1 MTLLRFD
8 KVSLAFGLQPLL
20 DEATFSV
27 EPNERVCLIGRNGAG
42 KSSLFSLITGLQQPD
57 NGQIWVQPGV
67 RVGYLPQ
74 DLPDADDRL
83 VYDVVADGLPE
94 VGQYLREYHHLLQQK
109 DQMDMERL
117 GRVQQQLEAL
127 DGWAMQQKVDAI
139 ITRLEL
145 PGDKRMS
152 ELSGGWRRRVVLGRA
167 LVSSPDILLLD
178 EPTNHLDI
186 PAIQWLEKQLLQFNG
201 ALLFI
206 THDRSFLRRMATRL
220 LELDRGHLTSWPGN
234 YDRFLERKEAWLAE
248 EQRHNDLFD
257 KKLAQEEVWIRQ
269 GIKARR
275 TRNEGRVR
283 ALQRLREERTQ
294 RREVQGKVRIG
305 LDEARKSGKLV
316 VEAEHMGFA
325 YPGSAPVIRDFSGV
339 IMRGDRIGLVGK
351 NGAGKTTFLKLIL
364 GQIQPTSGTIRHG
377 TKLEVAYFDQLRGQL
392 DPEKTVIEN
401 LDDGREFIEI
411 NGQQRHVIAY
421 LEDFLFPRERMRTP
435 VKALSGGETNRLL
448 LAKLFSKPANTLV
461 LDEPTNDL
469 DIETLELLEGILL
482 QFQGTVLLVSHDR
495 EFLNNVVTSTVVF
508 TGQGAVE
515 EFVGGFDD
523 WIRQGG
529 GFDTLEQEEQEIA
542 RAKPAEATTNAASR
556 ADKAEVA
563 APAPTAP
570 RKKLS
575 YKLQRELEQLPAQIE
590 ALEAEQAELQRQVQD
605 PAFYQ
610 RDPVEVTRLLTE
622 LGELEQRLNTAMER
636 WLELEA
642 EQQ

>member
-1 MTLLRFD
+1 
-8 KVSLAFGLQPLL
+8 
-20 DEATFSV
+20 
-27 EPNERVCLIGRNGAG
+27 
-42 KSSLFSLITGLQQPD
+42 
-57 NGQIWVQPGV
+57 
-67 RVGYLPQ
+67 
-74 DLPDADDRL
+74 
-83 VYDVVADGLPE
+83 
-94 VGQYLREYHHLLQQK
+94 
-109 DQMDMERL
+109 
-117 GRVQQQLEAL
+117 
-127 DGWAMQQKVDAI
+127 
-139 ITRLEL
+139 
-145 PGDKRMS
+145 
-152 ELSGGWRRRVVLGRA
+152 
-167 LVSSPDILLLD
+167 
-178 EPTNHLDI
+178 HLDI

-435 VKALSGGETNRLL
+435 VKALSGGETNRL
-448 LAKLFSKPANTLV
+448 
-461 LDEPTNDL
+461 
-469 DIETLELLEGILL
+469 
-482 QFQGTVLLVSHDR
+482 
-495 EFLNNVVTSTVVF
+495 
-508 TGQGAVE
+508 
-515 EFVGGFDD
+515 
-523 WIRQGG
+523 
-529 GFDTLEQEEQEIA
+529 
-542 RAKPAEATTNAASR
+542 
-556 ADKAEVA
+556 
-563 APAPTAP
+563 
-570 RKKLS
+570 
-575 YKLQRELEQLPAQIE
+575 
-590 ALEAEQAELQRQVQD
+590 
-605 PAFYQ
+605 
-610 RDPVEVTRLLTE
+610 
-622 LGELEQRLNTAMER
+622 
-636 WLELEA
+636 
-642 EQQ
+642 

>member
-27 EPNERVCLIGRNGAG
+27 EGNERVCLIGRNGAG
-42 KSSLFSLITGLQQPD
+42 KSSLFSLVTGLQQPD
-57 NGQIWVQPGV
+57 SGQVWVQPGV

-109 DQMDMERL
+109 DQMDMDRL

-283 ALQRLREERTQ
+283 ALQSLREERTQ
-294 RREVQGKVRIG
+294 RRELQGKVRLG

-316 VEAEHMGFA
+316 VEAEHMEFA
-325 YPGSAPVIRDFSGV
+325 YPGVAPVIRDFSGV

-364 GQIQPTSGTIRHG
+364 GQLEPTSGSIRHG

-392 DPEKTVIEN
+392 DLEKTVIEN

-508 TGQGAVE
+508 TGNGSVE

-529 GFDTLEQEEQEIA
+529 GFETLEQPRGEPEPVK
-542 RAKPAEATTNAASR
+542 AKA
-556 ADKAEVA
+556 AEVPSKAGISAPMAA
-563 APAPTAP
+563 APATP

-575 YKLQRELEQLPAQIE
+575 YKLQRELEQLPGQIE
-590 ALEAEQAELQRQVQD
+590 TLEAEQAALQQQTQD
-605 PAFYQ
+605 SAFYQ
-610 RDPVEVTRLLTE
+610 RDPVEVTRILNE
-622 LGELEQRLNTAMER
+622 LAELESRLNVAMER

>member
-1 MTLLRFD
+1 
-8 KVSLAFGLQPLL
+8 
-20 DEATFSV
+20 
-27 EPNERVCLIGRNGAG
+27 LIGRNGAG

-206 THDRSFLRRMATRL
+206 THDRAFLRRMATRL
-220 LELDRGHLTSWPGN
+220 LELDRGRLTSWPGD
-234 YDRFLERKEAWLAE
+234 YDRFLEKKESWLAE

-257 KKLAQEEVWIRQ
+257 KKLAQEEAWIRQ

-283 ALQRLREERTQ
+283 ALQRLREERSQ
-294 RREVQGKVRIG
+294 RRERQGKVSIG
-305 LDEARKSGKLV
+305 LEEARKSGKMV

-325 YPGSAPVIRDFSGV
+325 YPGREPVIGDYSGV
-339 IMRGDRIGLVGK
+339 IMRGDRIGLIGK
-351 NGAGKTTFLKLIL
+351 NGAGK
-364 GQIQPTSGTIRHG
+364 
-377 TKLEVAYFDQLRGQL
+377 
-392 DPEKTVIEN
+392 
-401 LDDGREFIEI
+401 
-411 NGQQRHVIAY
+411 
-421 LEDFLFPRERMRTP
+421 
-435 VKALSGGETNRLL
+435 
-448 LAKLFSKPANTLV
+448 
-461 LDEPTNDL
+461 
-469 DIETLELLEGILL
+469 
-482 QFQGTVLLVSHDR
+482 
-495 EFLNNVVTSTVVF
+495 
-508 TGQGAVE
+508 
-515 EFVGGFDD
+515 
-523 WIRQGG
+523 
-529 GFDTLEQEEQEIA
+529 
-542 RAKPAEATTNAASR
+542 
-556 ADKAEVA
+556 
-563 APAPTAP
+563 
-570 RKKLS
+570 
-575 YKLQRELEQLPAQIE
+575 
-590 ALEAEQAELQRQVQD
+590 
-605 PAFYQ
+605 
-610 RDPVEVTRLLTE
+610 
-622 LGELEQRLNTAMER
+622 
-636 WLELEA
+636 
-642 EQQ
+642 

>member
-57 NGQIWVQPGV
+57 SGQVWIQPGV

-206 THDRSFLRRMATRL
+206 THDRAFLRRMATRL

-305 LDEARKSGKLV
+305 LEEARKSGKIV

-364 GQIQPTSGTIRHG
+364 GQIQPTSGSIRHG

-392 DPEKTVIEN
+392 DPEKTVIDN

-529 GFDTLEQEEQEIA
+529 GFETLEQDEQETA
-542 RAKPAEATTNAASR
+542 RAKPAEATASR

-563 APAPTAP
+563 TVAAPAAP

-575 YKLQRELEQLPAQIE
+575 YKLQRELEQLPGQIE
-590 ALEAEQAELQRQVQD
+590 ALEADQAELQRQVQD

-610 RDPVEVTRLLTE
+610 RDPVEVTRVLTE
-622 LGELEQRLNTAMER
+622 LGELEQRLNAAMER

-642 EQQ
+642 EQ